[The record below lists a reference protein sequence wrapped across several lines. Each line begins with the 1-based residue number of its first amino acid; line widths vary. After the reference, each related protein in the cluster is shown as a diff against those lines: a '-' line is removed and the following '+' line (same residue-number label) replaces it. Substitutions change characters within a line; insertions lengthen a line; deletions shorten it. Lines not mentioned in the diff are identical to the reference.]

1 MCHMAKKADFYF
13 KILIVKILLSRG
25 FSGGSVVKTPKFH
38 HRNMCLIPV
47 WGSSA
52 CHKVQPRKK
61 SYIYIY
67 IYTHTHIYIYI
78 WRERGSEVHERIYF
92 KIFSS
97 VQSLSCVRLFVTP
110 WTAACQAS
118 LSITNSRTLLKL
130 MFIEMV
136 MSNHS
141 SSVIPFSS

>member
-1 MCHMAKKADFYF
+1 MAKKVDFYF

-25 FSGGSVVKTPKFH
+25 FSGGSVVKASKFH

-67 IYTHTHIYIYI
+67 IYTHIYIHTYTHTYIYIYGE
-78 WRERGSEVHERIYF
+78 REEVRYTREYILKY
-92 KIFSS
+92 S
-97 VQSLSCVRLFVTP
+97 VQFSLSVVSD
-110 WTAACQAS
+110 S
-118 LSITNSRTLLKL
+118 L
-130 MFIEMV
+130 
-136 MSNHS
+136 
-141 SSVIPFSS
+141 

>member
-61 SYIYIY
+61 SYLYIYIY
-67 IYTHTHIYIYI
+67 IYTHTYIYIYME
-78 WRERGSEVHERIYF
+78 RER
-92 KIFSS
+92 K
-97 VQSLSCVRLFVTP
+97 
-110 WTAACQAS
+110 
-118 LSITNSRTLLKL
+118 
-130 MFIEMV
+130 
-136 MSNHS
+136 
-141 SSVIPFSS
+141 